1 MAILCCSGSVRAD
14 SSNLKL
20 LQTIASSFDTYHF
33 DYFDLSRLPLFL
45 PALDHSPWPAE
56 VLAWR
61 EAVAEASAV
70 LITTPAYLQ
79 NLPALVKNALE
90 WLVTSGEL
98 RGKAVLPVTFCP
110 HPPRG
115 AEAMQAMIWSLQA
128 LDARIVGQLPLYQN
142 EMQAT
147 AEGYEL
153 DEELHLLLAAA
164 LEELVS

>member
-1 MAILCCSGSVRAD
+1 MSPSNCFPSYRTYTRRWVGSKSLSDLAFLFWR
-14 SSNLKL
+14 L
-20 LQTIASSFDTYHF
+20 L
-33 DYFDLSRLPLFL
+33 
-45 PALDHSPWPAE
+45 
-56 VLAWR
+56 
-61 EAVAEASAV
+61 
-70 LITTPAYLQ
+70 LQ

-142 EMQAT
+142 EMHAT

-153 DEELHLLLAAA
+153 DEELCLLLAAA